1 MRSKSLHWAGRALRK
16 LGNELMAR
24 NATTGTW
31 IDVGAHHGETT
42 VGRANHN
49 PGLTI
54 YAIEPNPAA
63 VAKIA
68 GRAPNVIV
76 FPFAIAERNGCAEFH
91 INAHEA
97 ASSLLPLDEEGV
109 RRWIGGD
116 QFKELSTS
124 VVPTSR
130 LDTFMDL
137 MEIGT
142 VDFLNIDTQGMDLA
156 VVRSAGRRLQDI
168 KRITL
173 EVSVAEHPVYV
184 GAPSHAE
191 VLKFLE
197 ESGFALIDRESQTYG
212 QEENLTFVQRKPRL
226 PAKQAEQT
234 GKPVCQR

>member
-1 MRSKSLHWAGRALRK
+1 MRSKSLHWAGRALRR

-24 NATTGTW
+24 NAMRGTW

-42 VGRANHN
+42 VGLANHN

-54 YAIEPNPAA
+54 YAIEPNPSA

-68 GRAPNVIV
+68 GCAPNVIV
-76 FPFAIAERNGCAEFH
+76 FPFAIAERNGYAELH

-116 QFKELSTS
+116 QFKVLSTIA
-124 VVPTSR
+124 VPTIR
-130 LDTFMDL
+130 LDTFMNL
-137 MEIGT
+137 MGIGT
-142 VDFLNIDTQGMDLA
+142 VDFLNIDAQGMDLA

-173 EVSVAEHPVYV
+173 EVSLTEHPVYT
-184 GAPSHAE
+184 GAPSPEE
-191 VLKFLE
+191 VLMFLE
-197 ESGFALIDRESQTYG
+197 QSGFTLIDRESQTYG
-212 QEENLTFVQRKPRL
+212 QEENLTFVQRELTLTAHHMEQASKPL
-226 PAKQAEQT
+226 
-234 GKPVCQR
+234 C